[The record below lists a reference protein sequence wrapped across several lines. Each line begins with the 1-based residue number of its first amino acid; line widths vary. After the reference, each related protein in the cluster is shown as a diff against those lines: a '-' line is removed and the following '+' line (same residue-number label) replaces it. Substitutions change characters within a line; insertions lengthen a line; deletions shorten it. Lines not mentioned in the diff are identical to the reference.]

1 MFVGTGGGRMTTAFQ
16 ARATGG
22 LWVCLDGV
30 WVCVDPG
37 PGALAHARG
46 RALGL
51 DPGVLDAIVLTHKH
65 LDHSGDVNAMIEA
78 MTQGGTKK
86 RGRVLAPRDAY
97 DVDPV
102 ILHYVRSYPASTEFL
117 VPGGRYAIGGEH
129 GPVLETPLQLKH
141 PVETYGLR
149 FVGRHF
155 TVGVVACTG
164 YLPEI
169 ETALRADLLILNV
182 VYREPRDEIHLA
194 LPDARQLI
202 TAMRP
207 RLAILTHF
215 GLTMLPGAPGS
226 WPRRSRGDG
235 GARPRRPRPL
245 AARSRRRVGVD
256 GRRDLD
262 RTSPGCRALFE
273 PTTPRSSQERGEVL
287 ATVHAVD
294 DPAHPERLGRAD
306 VRVVVVHEDTG
317 LRREPEPCRR
327 APVDLE
333 VRLRHTLLGRRD
345 HRVEEVMN
353 PELAEASPQALVG
366 VREYGRAIARAGAAR
381 PGGCWRG
388 SGAGAAHQASWS
400 LGQGAAG
407 PLLEQPVRVVPP
419 RGEVA
424 LAPLDLAPGRRPVQ
438 GLEQGVAG
446 QAVGVLEAGGDVPP
460 HVDQDAAEVEDD
472 SADARFFRQGR
483 FGRRVHDAV
492 R

>member
-1 MFVGTGGGRMTTAFQ
+1 VPPQPRLDGDQVVFVGTGGGRMTTAFQ
-16 ARATGG
+16 ARSTGG
-22 LWVCLDGV
+22 LWVCLDGI

-65 LDHSGDVNAMIEA
+65 LDHSGDINAMIEA

-117 VPGGRYAIGGEH
+117 VPGGRYTIGGEH

-155 TVGVVACTG
+155 TVGIVACTG

-194 LPDARQLI
+194 VPDARQLI

-215 GLTMLPGAPGS
+215 GLTML
-226 WPRRSRGDG
+226 R
-235 GARPRRPRPL
+235 ARPW
-245 AARSRRRVGVD
+245 
-256 GRRDLD
+256 
-262 RTSPGCRALFE
+262 
-273 PTTPRSSQERGEVL
+273 
-287 ATVHAVD
+287 
-294 DPAHPERLGRAD
+294 
-306 VRVVVVHEDTG
+306 
-317 LRREPEPCRR
+317 
-327 APVDLE
+327 
-333 VRLRHTLLGRRD
+333 
-345 HRVEEVMN
+345 
-353 PELAEASPQALVG
+353 ELAETLSQETG
-366 VREYGRAIARAGAAR
+366 VRVMAAR
-381 PGGCWRG
+381 DRWR
-388 SGAGAAHQASWS
+388 
-400 LGQGAAG
+400 
-407 PLLEQPVRVVPP
+407 
-419 RGEVA
+419 
-424 LAPLDLAPGRRPVQ
+424 LDL
-438 GLEQGVAG
+438 
-446 QAVGVLEAGGDVPP
+446 EAELGT
-460 HVDQDAAEVEDD
+460 
-472 SADARFFRQGR
+472 
-483 FGRRVHDAV
+483 
-492 R
+492 